1 MVHTMDGCKEEVN
14 NEEINIV
21 EFYEN
26 LVLINCYHAID
37 HEDNQPIQMSQ
48 QLVGNLL
55 QDFRIMRDQFAIV
68 VKNLEFLKIK
78 LKEANEELI
87 HLEEDS
93 RPSRKMQSRLN
104 PNMKEVVRKEVLKLL
119 DTGII
124 YPISDSKW
132 VNPFV
137 FDDACLEAF
146 EKLKNLLTTAPIVQ
160 APNWNLPFEIM
171 CDASYYVIGVV
182 LGQRVDKLLHVI
194 YYAKFSLDIRDKKG
208 VENVVADH
216 LSRLVV
222 SSPSDSLPIRDSFPD
237 EQLFSVSQSPW
248 YANIMNYLFTG
259 RTPQHWGR
267 QDRSRFLAEVKHF
280 FWDDPYLFKYCPDQI
295 IRRCV
300 PESDQSSILSFCH
313 EHPFAVDYVSKWV
326 EAVPCKTNDH
336 RVVIKFLKENIL
348 TRFGTP
354 RAIISDGGSHFCN
367 RPFAMLIKQYGITH
381 KVATLYHPQTSVEEA
396 AARISDCADA
406 MHSGGSRNM
415 WQQHSVNAASAP
427 VFNDQASEKW

>member
-1 MVHTMDGCKEEVN
+1 
-14 NEEINIV
+14 
-21 EFYEN
+21 
-26 LVLINCYHAID
+26 
-37 HEDNQPIQMSQ
+37 
-48 QLVGNLL
+48 
-55 QDFRIMRDQFAIV
+55 
-68 VKNLEFLKIK
+68 
-78 LKEANEELI
+78 
-87 HLEEDS
+87 
-93 RPSRKMQSRLN
+93 

-119 DTGII
+119 DAGII

-132 VNPFV
+132 VSPFV

-171 CDASYYVIGVV
+171 CDASDYAIGVV

-194 YYAKFSLDIRDKKG
+194 YYAKFSPDIRDKKG
-208 VENVVADH
+208 AENVVADH

-222 SSPSDSLPIRDSFPD
+222 SSPSDALPIRDSFPD

-248 YANIMNYLFTG
+248 YANIVNYLVTG
-259 RTPQHWGR
+259 RTPQHWGK

-313 EHPFAVDYVSKWV
+313 EHAFAVDYVSKWV

-367 RPFAMLIKQYGITH
+367 RPFALLMKQYGITH
-381 KVATLYHPQTSVEEA
+381 KVATPYHPQTS
-396 AARISDCADA
+396 
-406 MHSGGSRNM
+406 
-415 WQQHSVNAASAP
+415 
-427 VFNDQASEKW
+427 